1 MQLFTCLYTDTD
13 FRDNWI
19 PSDFSIQKL
28 KMKLGFPDN
37 RQLKP
42 RISKWLKTNKQ
53 KFNIHKKLISAVQKC
68 YKEIISVKSER
79 IYTNVIRDVGLS
91 CRFSDLR

>member
-1 MQLFTCLYTDTD
+1 MTD

-37 RQLKP
+37 RH
-42 RISKWLKTNKQ
+42 LKTKDIQMVKNKQ
-53 KFNIHKKLISAVQKC
+53 KSNIHKKLISASAVQK
-68 YKEIISVKSER
+68 
-79 IYTNVIRDVGLS
+79 
-91 CRFSDLR
+91 

>member
-1 MQLFTCLYTDTD
+1 MSFFVQLFTCLYIDTD

-37 RQLKP
+37 RQLKT
-42 RISKWLKTNKQ
+42 KDVQMVKNQTNKSPIFT
-53 KFNIHKKLISAVQKC
+53 KNSFLLSG
-68 YKEIISVKSER
+68 SVKKR
-79 IYTNVIRDVGLS
+79 
-91 CRFSDLR
+91 

>member
-28 KMKLGFPDN
+28 KIKLDFPDN
-37 RQLKP
+37 RQLKTKD
-42 RISKWLKTNKQ
+42 IQMVKKQTNKSSIFI
-53 KFNIHKKLISAVQKC
+53 KSLFLLSRSL
-68 YKEIISVKSER
+68 EIISVEDER
-79 IYTNVIRDVGLS
+79 IYTNVIKDVGLS

>member
-1 MQLFTCLYTDTD
+1 MGGGGVVQLFTCLYIDTD

-37 RQLKP
+37 RQLKTKD
-42 RISKWLKTNKQ
+42 IQ

-68 YKEIISVKSER
+68 
-79 IYTNVIRDVGLS
+79 
-91 CRFSDLR
+91 